1 MIQVLA
7 MLLASL
13 LLQHASASSSV
24 DLQPVSSTSST
35 VDLQPHSKW
44 IRCIDDGRL
53 DIRWTV
59 HGSGKLHSGVQLPHQ
74 AEVSTRPM
82 SSMQLQAAAIGLF

>member
-1 MIQVLA
+1 

-35 VDLQPHSKW
+35 MDLQPHSKW

-53 DIRWTV
+53 DIRWFMVVASYTLAFSC
-59 HGSGKLHSGVQLPHQ
+59 HIKQRSARVQ
-74 AEVSTRPM
+74 
-82 SSMQLQAAAIGLF
+82 